1 MPRCRHRRQPH
12 WKTLRID
19 SLGVSGLRAG
29 QMILVNIQALG
40 IAEYV
45 LLDKVTH
52 TYENNT
58 HTMTIETLTL

>member
-1 MPRCRHRRQPH
+1 
-12 WKTLRID
+12 
-19 SLGVSGLRAG
+19 
-29 QMILVNIQALG
+29 MILVNIQALG

-52 TYENNT
+52 AYESGT